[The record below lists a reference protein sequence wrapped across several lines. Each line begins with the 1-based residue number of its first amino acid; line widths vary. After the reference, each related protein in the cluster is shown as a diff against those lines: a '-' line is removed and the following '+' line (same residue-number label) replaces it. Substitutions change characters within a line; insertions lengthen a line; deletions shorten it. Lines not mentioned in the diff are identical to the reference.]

1 MATMRWGLAAVTT
14 VAAVAALARP
24 AATTAATQR
33 AEPLPKALV
42 GVGITEHPGVKIPL
56 DLQFTAED
64 GRPVLLSQYFDGRRP
79 VILTLNYY
87 RCPMLCGLLLNGLVE
102 GLKGL
107 AWTPGKEFEVV
118 TLSIDPLE
126 THTLAMLKK
135 ESILTELGRPGAAA
149 GWHFLTG
156 EEKPIRALA
165 DAVGFGYRYDRDLQ
179 QYAHPAGIFILTPD
193 GRTARVLYGVAFEPR
208 TLKLSLAEASEGK
221 VTSTADQILLFCYH
235 YDASSGRYVLAA
247 NNIMRAGGV
256 ATALLVGVWLAA
268 AWRRSA
274 HQRTHA
280 RLGADAPGR

>member
-1 MATMRWGLAAVTT
+1 MGMRRGFLV
-14 VAAVAALARP
+14 VMAAVAALVRP
-24 AATTAATQR
+24 AATAAATQR
-33 AEPLPKALV
+33 SEPLPAALV
-42 GVGITEHPGVKIPL
+42 GVGITERPGLRIPL

-64 GRPVLLSQYFDGRRP
+64 GRQVRLSEYFDGRRP

-87 RCPMLCGLLLNGLVE
+87 RCPMLCGLLLNGLVN
-102 GLKGL
+102 GLKEM

-135 ESILTELGRPGAAA
+135 ESFLTELGRPGAAA

-156 EEKPIRALA
+156 EAKPIKALA
-165 DAVGFGYRYDRDLQ
+165 DAVGFGYRYDSGLQ

-208 TLKLSLAEASEGK
+208 TLKLALTEAGEGK
-221 VTSTADQILLFCYH
+221 LGSTAEQILLFCYH
-235 YDASSGRYVLAA
+235 YDANAGRYVLAA
-247 NNIMRAGGV
+247 SNVMRVGG
-256 ATALLVGVWLAA
+256 ATTALVVGIWLAA

-274 HQRTHA
+274 NQRTRA
-280 RLGADAPGR
+280 RLDADAAGR

>member
-1 MATMRWGLAAVTT
+1 MGVRRVCLVAMATAAQ
-14 VAAVAALARP
+14 ARP
-24 AATTAATQR
+24 AALAAATQR
-33 AEPLPKALV
+33 SEPLPAALV
-42 GVGITEHPGVKIPL
+42 GVGITEHPGAKVPL

-64 GRPVLLSQYFDGRRP
+64 GRPVRLSQYFDGRRP

-107 AWTPGKEFEVV
+107 TWTPGTEFEVV

-135 ESILTELGRPGAAA
+135 ESYLTELGRPGAAA

-156 EEKPIRALA
+156 EAEPIKALA
-165 DAVGFGYRYDRDLQ
+165 DAVGFGYRYDTGLQ

-208 TLKLSLAEASEGK
+208 TLRLALAEAGDGK
-221 VTSTADQILLFCYH
+221 VGSTAEQVLLFCYH
-235 YDASSGRYVLAA
+235 YDANAGRYVLAA
-247 NNIMRAGGV
+247 SNIMRAGG
-256 ATALLVGVWLAA
+256 ATTALVVGLWLAA

-274 HQRTHA
+274 HQRTQS
-280 RLGADAPGR
+280 RLDADALRR